1 MLGVFLLV
9 ASMAISMQKVAV
21 GAEIPS
27 RLSPEME
34 KALNA
39 QINKEFA
46 SAYLYLSMAAYF
58 ESINLEG
65 CAHWMRAQYQE
76 ENEHALKIFDY
87 VNERGGRVKLTL
99 LPGPQGEWDSPA
111 KAFAEAFH
119 HERAISKSIDQLV
132 GLSKQAGDNA
142 TFDFLQWFVDEQ
154 VEEEANVEQV
164 IHDLMLVEKD
174 PAGLLMLDRELGKRE

>member
-1 MLGVFLLV
+1 
-9 ASMAISMQKVAV
+9 
-21 GAEIPS
+21 
-27 RLSPEME
+27 ME

-39 QINKEFA
+39 QVNKEFA

-58 ESINLEG
+58 ESVNLEG

-87 VNERGGRVKLTL
+87 VNERGGRVKLMMLGAPET
-99 LPGPQGEWDSPA
+99 EWDSPLT
-111 KAFAEAFH
+111 AFVEAFH
-119 HERAISKSIDQLV
+119 HERVVSKSIDQLV
-132 GLSKQAGDNA
+132 ALSKQDSDNA

-164 IHDLMLVEKD
+164 IHDLQLVEKD
-174 PAGLLMLDRELGKRE
+174 PAGLLILDRELGKRE

>member
-1 MLGVFLLV
+1 
-9 ASMAISMQKVAV
+9 MAVSAQKSAV
-21 GAEIPS
+21 GADIPS

-58 ESINLEG
+58 ESINMEG

-76 ENEHALKIFDY
+76 ESEHALKFFDY
-87 VNERGGRVKLTL
+87 VNERGGRAKLSM
-99 LPGPQGEWDSPA
+99 LPGPQGEWDSPLT
-111 KAFAEAFH
+111 AFAEAFH
-119 HERAISKSIDQLV
+119 HERVISKSIDQLV
-132 GLSKQAGDNA
+132 GLAKQAGDNA
-142 TFDFLQWFVDEQ
+142 TFDFLEWFVDEQ

-164 IHDLMLVEKD
+164 IHDLELVEKD
-174 PAGLLMLDRELGKRE
+174 PAGLLMLDRELGERE